1 MQISNPKFWRL
12 SYWLMIGAL
21 VANGIV
27 SAMDAHGAALAIGA
41 TAGPYADQLKRAI
54 KPLLEKKGYEVKVV
68 EFNDYVQPNLA
79 LAQGA
84 IQANVFQNP
93 TYLARFAAD
102 HKLELASLVEVP
114 TAPIGLYSKRHKR
127 LEDVAPGQ
135 RVALPN
141 DPTNQAR
148 ALAMLERL
156 GWLKLRAGSDPLKVS
171 ERDVASNL
179 KQVRLVPL
187 EAAQLPRALDDVDFS
202 FINGNYAIASGLRLA
217 DAIALEK
224 TPPEYMIVVTVL
236 RADADKPFAR
246 DLAEAYRS
254 REFRELA
261 DRLYPDYVRPGSWK

>member
-1 MQISNPKFWRL
+1 MQLSNPKFWRL
-12 SYWLMIGAL
+12 SFWILLGAI
-21 VANGIV
+21 VANLFT
-27 SAMDAHGAALAIGA
+27 ATFDAHGANLSIGA
-41 TAGPYADQLKRAI
+41 TAGPYADQIKRSI
-54 KPLLEKKGYEVKVV
+54 KPLLEKKGYQVKVV

-102 HKLELASLVEVP
+102 HKLDLAALVEVP
-114 TAPIGLYSKRHKR
+114 TAPIGLYTKRHKR
-127 LEDVAPGQ
+127 LADVAPGH

-156 GWLKLRAGSDPLKVS
+156 GWLTLKPGTDPLKVS
-171 ERDVASNL
+171 ERDVATNV

-187 EAAQLPRALDDVDFS
+187 EAAQLPRALDDVDFA
-202 FINGNYAIASGLRLA
+202 FVNGNYAIASGLRLA
-217 DAIALEK
+217 DAVALEK
-224 TPPEYMIVVTVL
+224 TPPEYMIVVTVA
-236 RADADKPFAR
+236 RADADKGFAK

-254 REFRELA
+254 REFREAA
-261 DRLYPDYVRPGSWK
+261 DRLFPDYVRPSYWR